1 MAKVAKVY
9 FYYSA
14 MNAGKSTTLLQ
25 ASYNYIERGMQ
36 TLLFAPKID
45 QRFEKTV
52 IYSRIGL
59 QQSATPFDD
68 RFDFFSYVK
77 HQLEH
82 TPNVRCILVDEAH
95 FLKKKQVAELVE
107 IAQDLGIAVLCYG
120 LRSDFLGEPFE
131 GSRYL
136 LAWAEEISEIKTIC
150 TCSRK
155 ATMNMRIDES
165 GQPVVKGSQI
175 QIGGNESYISK
186 CMKCFKAAVPSF
198 KETHATEVLS

>member
-1 MAKVAKVY
+1 VAKVY

-25 ASYNYIERGMQ
+25 ASYNYMERGMQ

-45 QRFEKTV
+45 QRFENTV

-59 QQSATPFDD
+59 KQTAVPFDE
-68 RFDFFSYVK
+68 DFNFMSYVE

-82 TPNVRCILVDEAH
+82 TPNIRCILIDEAH
-95 FLKKKQVAELVE
+95 FLKKKQVEELFEV
-107 IAQDLGIAVLCYG
+107 ATDLKVAVLCYG

-136 LAWAEEISEIKTIC
+136 LAWAEEITEIKTIC
-150 TCSRK
+150 TCSKK
-155 ATMNMRIDES
+155 ATMNMRIDKD
-165 GQPVVKGSQI
+165 GKVVTKGSQI

-186 CMKCFKAAVPSF
+186 CMRCFR
-198 KETHATEVLS
+198 KEVFNVQQDIKMESAL

>member
-1 MAKVAKVY
+1 
-9 FYYSA
+9 

-45 QRFEKTV
+45 QRFENTV

-59 QQSATPFDD
+59 KQTAVPFDE
-68 RFDFFSYVK
+68 DFNFMSYVE

-82 TPNVRCILVDEAH
+82 TPNIRCILIDEAH
-95 FLKKKQVAELVE
+95 FLKKKQVEELFE
-107 IAQDLGIAVLCYG
+107 IATDLKVAVLCYG

-136 LAWAEEISEIKTIC
+136 LAWAEEITEIKTIC
-150 TCSRK
+150 TCSKK
-155 ATMNMRIDES
+155 ATMNMRIDKD
-165 GQPVVKGSQI
+165 GKVVTKGSQI

-186 CMKCFKAAVPSF
+186 CMRCFR
-198 KETHATEVLS
+198 KEVFNVKQEIKMETAS

>member
-1 MAKVAKVY
+1 MAKVY

-45 QRFEKTV
+45 QRFENTV

-59 QQSATPFDD
+59 KQTAVPFDE
-68 RFDFFSYVK
+68 DFNFMSYVE

-82 TPNVRCILVDEAH
+82 TPNIRCILIDEAH
-95 FLKKKQVAELVE
+95 FLKKKQVEELFE
-107 IAQDLGIAVLCYG
+107 IATDLKVAVLCYG

-136 LAWAEEISEIKTIC
+136 LAWAEEITEIKTIC
-150 TCSRK
+150 TCSKK
-155 ATMNMRIDES
+155 ATMNMRIDKD
-165 GQPVVKGSQI
+165 GKVVTKGSQI

-186 CMKCFKAAVPSF
+186 CMRCFR
-198 KETHATEVLS
+198 KEVFNVKQEIKMETAS

>member
-1 MAKVAKVY
+1 VAKVY

-45 QRFEKTV
+45 QRFENTV

-59 QQSATPFDD
+59 KQTAVPFDE
-68 RFDFFSYVK
+68 DFNFMSYVE

-82 TPNVRCILVDEAH
+82 TPNIRCILIDEAH
-95 FLKKKQVAELVE
+95 FLKKKQVEELFE
-107 IAQDLGIAVLCYG
+107 IATDLKVAVLCYG

-136 LAWAEEISEIKTIC
+136 LAWAEEITEIKTIC
-150 TCSRK
+150 TCSKK
-155 ATMNMRIDES
+155 ATMNMRIDKD
-165 GQPVVKGSQI
+165 GKVVTKGSQI

-186 CMKCFKAAVPSF
+186 CMRCFR
-198 KETHATEVLS
+198 KEVFNVKQEIKMETAS

>member
-1 MAKVAKVY
+1 
-9 FYYSA
+9 

-45 QRFEKTV
+45 QRFESTV

-59 QQSATPFDD
+59 KQTATPFDEE
-68 RFDFFSYVK
+68 FHFFSCV
-77 HQLEH
+77 QSSLEDN
-82 TPNVRCILVDEAH
+82 PQIRCILIDEAH
-95 FLKKKQVAELVE
+95 FLKKKQVEELFE
-107 IAQDLGIAVLCYG
+107 IATDLKVAVLCYG

-136 LAWAEEISEIKTIC
+136 LAWAEEITEIKTIC
-150 TCSRK
+150 TCSKK
-155 ATMNMRIDES
+155 ATMNMRIDKD
-165 GQPVVKGSQI
+165 GKVVTKGSQI

-186 CMKCFKAAVPSF
+186 CMRCFR
-198 KETHATEVLS
+198 KEVFNVKQEIKMETAS

>member
-1 MAKVAKVY
+1 
-9 FYYSA
+9 

-45 QRFEKTV
+45 QRFENTV

-59 QQSATPFDD
+59 KQTAVPFDE
-68 RFDFFSYVK
+68 DFNFMSYVE

-82 TPNVRCILVDEAH
+82 TPNIRCILIDEAH
-95 FLKKKQVAELVE
+95 FLKKKQVEELFE
-107 IAQDLGIAVLCYG
+107 IATDLKVAVLCYG

-136 LAWAEEISEIKTIC
+136 LAWAEEITEIKTIC
-150 TCSRK
+150 TCSKK
-155 ATMNMRIDES
+155 ATMNMRIDKDKK
-165 GQPVVKGSQI
+165 VVTKGSQI

-186 CMKCFKAAVPSF
+186 CMRCFR
-198 KETHATEVLS
+198 KEVFNVKQEIKMETAS